1 MIPRDDEETGPP
13 ACGACPVGF
22 LADVLRDAQ
31 PEATVHLLAA
41 TRELLLAFET
51 VVRAAEERL
60 QAQAG
65 DATDADAATDAKPPR
80 VRRIDIA

>member
-1 MIPRDDEETGPP
+1 MTEGDGGTAP
-13 ACGACPVGF
+13 ACDACPVGF
-22 LADVLRDAQ
+22 LADVFRDAQ

-51 VVRAAEERL
+51 VVRAAEQRLER
-60 QAQAG
+60 QAG
-65 DATDADAATDAKPPR
+65 EATGPGQPR

>member
-1 MIPRDDEETGPP
+1 VTPDGGDESSTP
-13 ACGACPVGF
+13 ACAACPVGF
-22 LADVLRDAQ
+22 LAEVLRDAQ

-51 VVRAAEERL
+51 VVRAAEQRL
-60 QAQAG
+60 EQQADG
-65 DATDADAATDAKPPR
+65 ATDVKQRR

>member
-1 MIPRDDEETGPP
+1 VTSRDDEETGPP
-13 ACGACPVGF
+13 ACGECPVGF

-41 TRELLLAFET
+41 TRELLLAFEA
-51 VVRAAEERL
+51 VVRTAEERL

-65 DATDADAATDAKPPR
+65 DADAATDAKPPR

>member
-1 MIPRDDEETGPP
+1 MTPDGDEETSTP
-13 ACGACPVGF
+13 ACAACPVGF
-22 LADVLRDAQ
+22 LTEVLRDAQ

-51 VVRAAEERL
+51 VVRVAEQRLER
-60 QAQAG
+60 QAEG
-65 DATDADAATDAKPPR
+65 ATDVKQPR